1 MRGNPRVHLACP
13 RVPRQWDGN
22 VSVTVIFMSVLSVLT
37 ADIRLITTNNN
48 LWLPSLIVI
57 TVTESQHQTIIQVTE
72 IIICKKVNT
81 RKD

>member
-37 ADIRLITTNNN
+37 ADIRLIRTNNN